1 MKVKN
6 DSRQVFSMRGPDR
19 KLFEVRRGESA
30 EVPADLAE
38 HDRIKGALRSGRL
51 TEDKGGGEGRSS
63 RAQRSRSE
71 PQS

>member
-6 DSRQVFSMRGPDR
+6 DSRLTFSMRGPDR

-30 EVPADLAE
+30 DVPADLADNE
-38 HDRIKGALRSGRL
+38 RIKSALRTGRL

-63 RAQRSRSE
+63 RPRRSE